1 MSAGT
6 FLSENFAL
14 TQGNDKPQILIYH
27 THSQEEFTDFHEG
40 NKEATIVGVG
50 NYLTEL
56 LQQKGYNVIHDTS
69 VYDLR
74 DGKLDRS
81 KAYTYALEGVTAI
94 LQKYPSIQVVL
105 DIHRDGVK
113 ETTHLVKEING
124 KPVSYTHLDVY
135 KRQGQWGR
143 WDSPAI

>member
-1 MSAGT
+1 M
-6 FLSENFAL
+6 
-14 TQGNDKPQILIYH
+14 IYH

-113 ETTHLVKEING
+113 ETTLFAAGDVRLVSIRLLPSCFLTE
-124 KPVSYTHLDVY
+124 
-135 KRQGQWGR
+135 
-143 WDSPAI
+143 PARLRKARLNI